1 MFVIMPHK
9 SLLGDKSAAGR
20 KQLRLNDS
28 KLASCLVCVCVS
40 VCEGL
45 ERGGQGWT
53 GQRHK
58 ETSHQSVWA
67 IRLCLKPHM

>member
-45 ERGGQGWT
+45 RRGGRGAGLDRSKT
-53 GQRHK
+53 QRDI
-58 ETSHQSVWA
+58 TSK
-67 IRLCLKPHM
+67 CLGH